1 MKKERE
7 KKKKFRLFDMNR
19 DGKGVSK
26 EEVDNTPTFK
36 NFFKSFFRKFNKL
49 LSLNLIM
56 LFRLPFY
63 FLVIG
68 TVCYM
73 LSSVNG
79 VFQVVFTYIAML
91 LGKPVY
97 TVTDPLF
104 GTVSGAYIASGG
116 NAAAAN
122 ALFDVGNTISMPA
135 FSPLFW
141 GIIIG
146 FAVFS
151 LVTWGWQSVG
161 ATYVARGLVRGDPVF
176 IISDYFY
183 AIKKNLLQGFLLGVI
198 DLLIM
203 SLLTFDF
210 LYLYTTNGG
219 IMSEILLFIVAGML
233 VMYIIMRRYIYLMLI
248 TFDIKITKI
257 LKNALIFTVLGL
269 KRNLVGGAGSLILMI
284 INLLIGFWA
293 LNINFIVPLILP
305 LIYYMATSLYISA
318 YSAYPVID
326 KYMIAPYKK
335 PEPEEP
341 VEE

>member
-1 MKKERE
+1 
-7 KKKKFRLFDMNR
+7 MNR

-56 LFRLPFY
+56 LFRLPY
-63 FLVIG
+63 YMLVIG
-68 TVCYM
+68 VVCYM
-73 LSSVNG
+73 LSNVSG
-79 VFQVVFTYIAML
+79 IFQVVFTYIAML
-91 LGKPVY
+91 LGKPVH
-97 TVTDPLF
+97 TVTSPLF
-104 GTVSGAYIASGG
+104 GTLSGTYIASGG
-116 NAAAAN
+116 NAAASTV
-122 ALFDVGNTISMPA
+122 LFNLGNVIEMPA

-151 LVTWGWQSVG
+151 VVTWGWQSVG

-183 AIKKNLLQGFLLGVI
+183 AIKKNLKQGFFLGLFDI
-198 DLLIM
+198 SIM
-203 SLLTFDF
+203 SLLIFDF
-210 LYLYTTNGG
+210 LYLYSTSVGV
-219 IMSEILLFIVAGML
+219 MSEILLFVVAGML
-233 VMYIIMRRYIYLMLI
+233 IMYLIMRKYIYLMLI

-257 LKNALIFTVLGL
+257 FKNALIFTVLGI
-269 KRNLVGGAGSLILMI
+269 KRNLVGGAGSLLLMAV
-284 INLLIGFWA
+284 NLALGFWA
-293 LNINFIVPLILP
+293 LNINFIVPLMLP
-305 LIYYMATSLYISA
+305 LLYYMGTSLYISA
-318 YSAYPVID
+318 YSSYPVID

-341 VEE
+341 EE